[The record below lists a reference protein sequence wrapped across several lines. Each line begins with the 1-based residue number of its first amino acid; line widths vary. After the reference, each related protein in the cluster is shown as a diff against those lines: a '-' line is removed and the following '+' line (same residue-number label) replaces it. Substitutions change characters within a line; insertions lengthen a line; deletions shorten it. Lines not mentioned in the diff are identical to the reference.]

1 MNWIR
6 EPLSDIYDTT
16 SGGTPSRKVQE
27 YYQNGTIP
35 WVKSGELE
43 NNIILDTE
51 EYITEEALANSSAK
65 IFPAGTLLIALYGA
79 TIGKLAFLG
88 IPAATNQAVC
98 AIFENKKVSLK
109 YLYYYLLFKRSDL
122 VKQGIGGAQPNISQA
137 ILKKLIIPYPVS
149 ISDQERIVARIEEL
163 FSQLDAGVETLK
175 KIKQQLTVYRRSV
188 LSDAFEG
195 RMTAQWREKNCKNTE
210 DLVRTARNKR
220 DSILSSKR
228 LKKLKYEWK
237 EDIELP
243 NIPREWEY
251 AQIGDVAWEIK
262 DGPHYSPEYVDEG
275 IPFITGG
282 NVRPSGVDFDNAKRI
297 SPELHKELSR
307 RCRPEKGDMLYTK
320 GGTTGIARVNTYD
333 HEFSVWVHV
342 AVIKYVDSVLP
353 AYFQYVLNSP
363 LCYQQSQ
370 KYTHGVGN
378 QDLGLTR
385 MINIIFPLCDVEEQ
399 KEIVRELE
407 SRLSVCDSIEKT
419 VDEALQ
425 QSAAMRQSILKQEF
439 NY

>member
-6 EPLSDIYDTT
+6 EPLSDICDTT

-163 FSQLDAGVETLK
+163 FSAWK
-175 KIKQQLTVYRRSV
+175 HCKRS
-188 LSDAFEG
+188 
-195 RMTAQWREKNCKNTE
+195 
-210 DLVRTARNKR
+210 
-220 DSILSSKR
+220 SSR
-228 LKKLKYEWK
+228 
-237 EDIELP
+237 
-243 NIPREWEY
+243 
-251 AQIGDVAWEIK
+251 
-262 DGPHYSPEYVDEG
+262 
-275 IPFITGG
+275 
-282 NVRPSGVDFDNAKRI
+282 
-297 SPELHKELSR
+297 
-307 RCRPEKGDMLYTK
+307 
-320 GGTTGIARVNTYD
+320 
-333 HEFSVWVHV
+333 
-342 AVIKYVDSVLP
+342 
-353 AYFQYVLNSP
+353 
-363 LCYQQSQ
+363 
-370 KYTHGVGN
+370 
-378 QDLGLTR
+378 
-385 MINIIFPLCDVEEQ
+385 
-399 KEIVRELE
+399 
-407 SRLSVCDSIEKT
+407 
-419 VDEALQ
+419 
-425 QSAAMRQSILKQEF
+425 
-439 NY
+439 

>member
-1 MNWIR
+1 MK
-6 EPLSDIYDTT
+6 Y
-16 SGGTPSRKVQE
+16 
-27 YYQNGTIP
+27 
-35 WVKSGELE
+35 KSFLDAVEICDSMRSPINKEERAKRIAGKPAAEL
-43 NNIILDTE
+43 
-51 EYITEEALANSSAK
+51 Y
-65 IFPAGTLLIALYGA
+65 PYYGA
-79 TIGKLAFLG
+79 TGQVGVIDGYLTDGEYVLLGEDGAPFLDAFATKAYLISGKAWVNNHAHVLKSK
-88 IPAATNQAVC
+88 TN
-98 AIFENKKVSLK
+98 NKF
-109 YLYYYLLFKRSDL
+109 LYYYLNYFNYKGYVSGTTRLKLTQAEMKR
-122 VKQGIGGAQPNISQA
+122 
-137 ILKKLIIPYPVS
+137 IPIPDVS
-149 ISDQERIVARIEEL
+149 IEEQARIVARIEEL
-163 FSQLDAGVETLK
+163 FSELDAGVETLQ
-175 KIKQQLTVYRRSV
+175 KIKRQLTVYRRSV

-425 QSAAMRQSILKQEF
+425 QSAAMRQSILKQAFEGGL
-439 NY
+439 